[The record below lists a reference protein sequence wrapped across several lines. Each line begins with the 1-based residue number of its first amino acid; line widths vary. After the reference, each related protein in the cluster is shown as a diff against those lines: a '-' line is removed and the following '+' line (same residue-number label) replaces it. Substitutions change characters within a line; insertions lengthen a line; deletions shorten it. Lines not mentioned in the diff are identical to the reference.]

1 MPRTVTISGSVRDVV
16 LPNGLR
22 YPGGAVVTLS
32 DQDYSKLSATF
43 KAATLTSD
51 QAVALGDFYSTQ
63 GLAAG
68 ETCLPRLNIG
78 NGPTLIS
85 QKLQLTY
92 WTAARTE
99 TINNIGTFTGA
110 TAAGATPTY
119 CAMGCYSVAANG
131 NVTLL
136 GACANDTTLFATT
149 FTEYIRAVT
158 TPFQKVQG
166 QRYAFGIL
174 VISAAAMP
182 VIDGYN
188 GTVLKPSIAPMLTS
202 SITGQATLPA
212 SVASG
217 SLGSTASACFGE
229 VTP

>member
-1 MPRTVTISGSVRDVV
+1 MPRTVTINSNVRDIV

-43 KAATLTSD
+43 KTGKLSADT
-51 QAVALGDFYSTQ
+51 AVAGSDYFATQ
-63 GLAAG
+63 AIASG
-68 ETCLPRLNIG
+68 ETSVPRLNVG
-78 NGPTLIS
+78 STAPLLN

-99 TINNIGTFTGA
+99 TINNIGTISGG

-119 CAMGCYSVAANG
+119 CAMGCYSVASNG
-131 NVTLL
+131 NLTLM
-136 GACANDTTLFATT
+136 GACANDTTLFAAT

-158 TPFQKVQG
+158 TPFQKIQG

-174 VISAAAMP
+174 VVSAFTMP
-182 VIDGYN
+182 TIEGYN
-188 GTVLKPSIAPMLTS
+188 GTIGKAASPPILCQAL
-202 SITGQATLPA
+202 ITQSTLPA
-212 SVASG
+212 SITSG
-217 SLGSTASACFGE
+217 SLSGTASMFFGE